1 MFRCWIS
8 LALLVVALPTWAE
21 DAGANT
27 GVRDPT
33 TPLGHSNAPA
43 SDGQMRALE
52 LHSVLISQQRKLAI
66 INGNSVREGQQI
78 PGAVGVKV
86 QRILP
91 QKVLVQQ
98 GDKTWAINL
107 SPSVRH

>member
-1 MFRCWIS
+1 VFS
-8 LALLVVALPTWAE
+8 FPSWAE

-33 TPLGHSNAPA
+33 TPLDYSNVPASNAQA
-43 SDGQMRALE
+43 LKLE
-52 LHSVLISQQRKLAI
+52 LHSVLISHQRKLAI

-78 PGAVGVKV
+78 PGAAGVKV

-98 GDKTWAINL
+98 GDKIWAISL